1 MRFFDHVVVGL
12 ANAPVDRGLLRYARL
27 VHEMGRG
34 QSRFTF
40 VHVTDPHQRPRRGDA
55 PAPTMAAV
63 RTALQAA
70 VAEEFGAQASPDV
83 TVADGNLVDTLLA
96 ELAQAKADLVMVGHR
111 RDGRGRRSLSRRLA
125 LKAPC
130 SVWMV
135 PEGSEPR
142 ITSVLAAVDMSLPS
156 AQALSVAALVAD
168 RAGHRQCTALHV
180 QEPSALGFDAVE
192 MDGVKRALEHFIA
205 PLELHGVEVV
215 PHVEEAGSVA
225 GAVNA
230 QIASGG
236 HDLVV
241 VGTRGRSPSA
251 AVLLGSESEEV
262 LMASKVPVLI
272 TKEAGGRIGLVKALL
287 EGEFHTHG
295 QTRFG

>member
-1 MRFFDHVVVGL
+1 MRYFDHVVVGL
-12 ANAPVDRGLLRYARL
+12 ANTAADRGLLRYARL
-27 VHEMGRG
+27 VHQMGRG
-34 QSRFTF
+34 ESRFTF
-40 VHVTDPHQRPRRGDA
+40 VHVIDPHQLPRRSDA
-55 PAPTMAAV
+55 PAPTMAAA
-63 RTALQAA
+63 RAALQSV
-70 VAEEFGAQASPDV
+70 VAEEFGTQASHDV
-83 TVADGNLVDTLLA
+83 TVSDGNLVDTLLA

-111 RDGRGRRSLSRRLA
+111 RDGRGRRSFSRRLA

-142 ITSVLAAVDMSLPS
+142 VTSVLAAVDLSLPS

-168 RAGHRQCTALHV
+168 RAGQGKCTALHV

-192 MDGVKRALEHFIA
+192 QDSARRALEQFIA
-205 PLELHGVEVV
+205 PLELHDVEVV
-215 PHVEEAGSVA
+215 PRVEEAGSVA
-225 GAVNA
+225 GAVSA
-230 QIASGG
+230 QVAAAG

-262 LMASKVPVLI
+262 LMSSKVPVLI

-287 EGEFHTHG
+287 EGDFHGHS
-295 QTRFG
+295 QARFG